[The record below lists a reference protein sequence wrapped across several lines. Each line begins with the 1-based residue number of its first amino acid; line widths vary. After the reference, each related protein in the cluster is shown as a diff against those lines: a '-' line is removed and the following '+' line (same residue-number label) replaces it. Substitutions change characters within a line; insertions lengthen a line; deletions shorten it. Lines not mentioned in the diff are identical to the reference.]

1 MQELPRHFENYD
13 EIRQKGF
20 MRVKELKDAG
30 RRVIGTFCSYVPVEL
45 FHAADAVP
53 VGLCASSEEPI
64 SAAETVL
71 PRNICPLIKASY
83 GFALTDKCPYF
94 YFSDFIVGETTC
106 DGKKKMFELMN
117 EIKDTYVM
125 QLPNGRDFKDAL
137 PMWRNEIIRLK
148 EKIESFYQIQ
158 ISEDEIR
165 KAVRLKNRERKAIRK
180 FLELGMLVPPAISG
194 YEAGTRID
202 AASFSFDI
210 EERIR
215 TFEERTKEAYDFW
228 LKEKKEKAS
237 SHPRLLVTGC
247 PNMGVRDKI
256 IKTVEE
262 LGADVVVIDTCNGIR
277 TQLDLVDENA
287 ADIYEAL
294 ARKYLNVTCS
304 VMTPNAPRFTEME
317 KLLDE
322 YQVDGVIE
330 IILQACH
337 TFAIEAYQVKRFVT
351 EKKGLPYLA
360 IETDYS
366 QADKGQIATR
376 LGAFL
381 EMLS

>member
-1 MQELPRHFENYD
+1 MQNLPKNFETYN
-13 EIRQKGF
+13 EARQKGF
-20 MRVKELKDAG
+20 LRMKDLKDSG
-30 RRVIGTFCSYVPVEL
+30 QRVIGTFCSYVPVEL
-45 FHAADAVP
+45 FYAADAVP

-64 SAAETVL
+64 PAAETVL

-83 GFALTDKCPYF
+83 GFALTDTCPYF
-94 YFSDFIVGETTC
+94 YFCDFVIGETTC

-117 EIKDTYVM
+117 EIKETYVM
-125 QLPNGRDFKDAL
+125 QLPNGRDFNDAI

-148 EKIESFYQIQ
+148 EKLEDFYHIT
-158 ISEDEIR
+158 ITEEKIR
-165 KAVRLKNRERKAIRK
+165 DAIRLKNRERDAIRTY
-180 FLELGMLVPPAISG
+180 LELGKLVPAALSG
-194 YEAGTRID
+194 YELGTRID

-215 TFEERTKEAYDFW
+215 SFEERTKEVQEYW
-228 LKEKKEKAS
+228 ETERKGKAS
-237 SHPRLLVTGC
+237 DKPRLLITGC

-262 LGADVVVIDTCNGIR
+262 LGADCVVIDTCNGIR
-277 TQLDLVDENA
+277 TQMEKVDENA
-287 ADIYEAL
+287 ADVYEAL
-294 ARKYLNVTCS
+294 AKKYLNITCS
-304 VMTPNAPRFTEME
+304 VMSPNAPRFEEMGH
-317 KLLDE
+317 LMDDFH
-322 YQVDGVIE
+322 VDGVIE

-337 TFAIEAYQVKRFVT
+337 TFAVESYNVKRYVT
-351 EKKGLPYLA
+351 EQKGRPYLA

>member
-1 MQELPRHFENYD
+1 MQKLPENFESYD
-13 EIRQKGF
+13 EIRKKGF
-20 MRVKELKDAG
+20 LRVKELKDNG
-30 RRVIGTFCSYVPVEL
+30 RRIIGTFCSYVPCEL
-45 FHAADAVP
+45 FYAADAVP

-64 SAAETVL
+64 PAAETVL

-125 QLPNGRDFKDAL
+125 QLPNGRDFKEAL
-137 PMWRNEIIRLK
+137 PLWRSEIIRLK
-148 EKIESFYQIQ
+148 EKLEDFYHIT
-158 ISEDEIR
+158 ITEEAIR
-165 KAVRLKNRERKAIRK
+165 AAILMKNREREAFRRY
-180 FLELGMLVPPAISG
+180 LELGKLNPSAISG
-194 YEAGTRID
+194 YELGTRTD
-202 AASFSFDI
+202 AASFSFDV
-210 EERIR
+210 EERIQ
-215 TFEERTKEAYDFW
+215 TFEKRTKEVLADW
-228 LKEKKEKAS
+228 EAHTKGTVS
-237 SHPRLLVTGC
+237 SRPRLLVTGC

-256 IKTVEE
+256 IKTAEE
-262 LGADVVVIDTCNGIR
+262 LGADIVVIDTCNGIR
-277 TQLDLVDENA
+277 TQMEKVDETG
-287 ADIYEAL
+287 DVYDAL
-294 ARKYLNVTCS
+294 AKKYLNITCS
-304 VMTPNAPRFTEME
+304 VMSPNAPRFEEMG
-317 KLLDE
+317 KLMDKF
-322 YQVDGVIE
+322 QVDGVIE

-337 TFAIEAYQVKRFVT
+337 TFNIEAYNVKRYVT
-351 EKKGLPYLA
+351 EVKHRPYLA